1 MRAIVV
7 EHPGGPDV
15 LRMGEAPDPVPGPGE
30 LLARVH
36 ATALNRLDLL
46 QREGRYPLPPG
57 APETL
62 GVEMAGEVTGW
73 GDGVTGFSRGDR
85 VCALLLGGGY
95 AELATV
101 PAAMAIPI
109 PATLSYEEA
118 AAIPEVFLTA
128 YLNLF
133 DLGGLRAGDYALV
146 HGGASGVGTAAIGL
160 ARAAGAHAI
169 VTVGSDEKAARCRE
183 LGAIAAIN
191 YKEGPFE
198 RGVKEATGGRG
209 VDVILDMV
217 GAPYWEQNLACLV
230 TGGRLILVAQQGG
243 GTLEIELGAIQRK
256 RLRVIGTGL
265 RPLPLDEKVALVER
279 FKDFALA
286 RFADGRLAPVVDRVY
301 PLEDAPEAH
310 RYMASNANVG
320 KIVLRVA

>member
-15 LRMGEAPDPVPGPGE
+15 LQMGEAPDPVPGPGE

-57 APETL
+57 APDTL

-95 AELATV
+95 AEQVAV

-118 AAIPEVFLTA
+118 AAIPEV
-128 YLNLF
+128 
-133 DLGGLRAGDYALV
+133 LGIEHPDERLLRDGAMPPDERPEVVEMPCDGLLAGC
-146 HGGASGVGTAAIGL
+146 
-160 ARAAGAHAI
+160 
-169 VTVGSDEKAARCRE
+169 DE
-183 LGAIAAIN
+183 
-191 YKEGPFE
+191 
-198 RGVKEATGGRG
+198 
-209 VDVILDMV
+209 
-217 GAPYWEQNLACLV
+217 
-230 TGGRLILVAQQGG
+230 RL
-243 GTLEIELGAIQRK
+243 E
-256 RLRVIGTGL
+256 
-265 RPLPLDEKVALVER
+265 P
-279 FKDFALA
+279 
-286 RFADGRLAPVVDRVY
+286 
-301 PLEDAPEAH
+301 
-310 RYMASNANVG
+310 
-320 KIVLRVA
+320 